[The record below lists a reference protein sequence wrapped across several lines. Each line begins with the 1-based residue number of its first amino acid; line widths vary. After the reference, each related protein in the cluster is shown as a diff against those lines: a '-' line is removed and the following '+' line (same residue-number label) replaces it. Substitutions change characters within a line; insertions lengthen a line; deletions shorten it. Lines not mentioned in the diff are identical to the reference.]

1 MAGQFGSALEGAV
14 VMGMEQR
21 TRGADF
27 KAGKGESV
35 RIGTINPNGQRCL
48 GHQGVKGTDHGQKA
62 YGVHCT
68 KCHHEYGANGTDM
81 HERRCP
87 ACQGGAPGIPYLATA
102 TATDQESK
110 SLLNL
115 AGEFAVASEL
125 NRRGVHAA
133 VTYGASK
140 RADIFAIGKDS
151 ERLVRVEVKCT
162 DKGRWPIGARG
173 ATPPAVEGD
182 RVRWV
187 FVLMPPPLGPAP
199 TAEARAD
206 ATPRYFVLTPAEVF
220 AAFKRGADK
229 YNEGYRAK
237 HGKDYDKLGMPNLL
251 IADVEPF
258 ESRWDLIV
266 DVLNAE

>member
-1 MAGQFGSALEGAV
+1 MKK
-14 VMGMEQR
+14 R
-21 TRGADF
+21 TETGDF
-27 KAGKGESV
+27 RSGKGESAQ
-35 RIGTINPNGQRCL
+35 IGAVNRNAQQVL
-48 GHQGVKGTDHGQKA
+48 GHQGLKGTDHGQRA
-62 YGVHCT
+62 YGVHCQQ
-68 KCHHEYGANGTDM
+68 CGHEYGANGSDL
-81 HERRCP
+81 HERKCP
-87 ACQGGAPGIPYLATA
+87 ACQEGAPGIPYLAPVS
-102 TATDQESK
+102 DQESK

-173 ATPPAVEGD
+173 ATAPGADAD
-182 RVRWV
+182 RARWV
-187 FVLMPPPLGPAP
+187 FVLMPPPLGLAP
-199 TAEARAD
+199 SPEDRAV
-206 ATPRYFVLTPAEVF
+206 AAPRFFVLTPADVF

-229 YNEGYRAK
+229 FNEGYRAR
-237 HGKDYDKLGMPNLL
+237 HGKDYDKLGMPNLSMG
-251 IADVEPF
+251 DVEPF

-266 DVLNAE
+266 DVVNAR